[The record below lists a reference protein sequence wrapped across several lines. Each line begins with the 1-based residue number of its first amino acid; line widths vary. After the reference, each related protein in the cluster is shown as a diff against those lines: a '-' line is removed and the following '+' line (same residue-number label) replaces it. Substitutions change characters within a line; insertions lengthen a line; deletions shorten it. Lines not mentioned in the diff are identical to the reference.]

1 MRVIGI
7 TGGVGS
13 GKSHVAHRLQ
23 EMSGAKLLIADELGH
38 VVMEKGKPAY
48 DRIVEYFGDGILADG
63 GEIDRAALAETVFQ
77 SDTAREALNQ
87 IIHPAV
93 LQYIERFIT
102 ERKEMDGLILLE
114 TALLYE
120 SGCERFC
127 DEVWFVSVPQEERI
141 RRLQRDRGYSAS
153 KAQAIMASQLS
164 EEEFRVRA
172 DRVIDNAGDKDM
184 LEEILRNM
192 ARDACSAGNHL

>member
-13 GKSHVAHRLQ
+13 GKSYVAHRLQ
-23 EMSGAKLLIADELGH
+23 ELSGAKLLIADELGH
-38 VVMEKGKPAY
+38 VVMEQGKPAY
-48 DRIVEYFGDGILADG
+48 DRIVEHFGDGILADG

-93 LQYIERFIT
+93 LRYIERFIT

-164 EEEFRVRA
+164 EEEFRERA

-184 LEEILRNM
+184 LEGILQNM
-192 ARDACSAGNHL
+192 AGGCL

>member
-13 GKSHVAHRLQ
+13 GKSYVARRLQ
-23 EMSGAKLLIADELGH
+23 ALSGAELLIADELGH
-38 VVMEKGKPAY
+38 IVMQQGKPAY
-48 DRIVEYFGDGILADG
+48 DKIVAYFGDGIVGHD
-63 GEIDRAALAETVFQ
+63 GEIDRHALAEMVFQ

-87 IIHPAV
+87 MIHPAV
-93 LQYIERFIT
+93 LQYMERFIAK
-102 ERKEMDGLILLE
+102 RKQTDGIILLE

-127 DEVWFVSVPQEERI
+127 NEVWFVSVPQEERV
-141 RRLQRDRGYSAS
+141 RRLRSDRGYTVS

-164 EEEFRVRA
+164 EEEFSKRA
-172 DRVIDNAGDKDM
+172 DRVIDNAGDKDL
-184 LEEILRNM
+184 LEQTIQSL
-192 ARDACSAGNHL
+192 AKQITAYKP